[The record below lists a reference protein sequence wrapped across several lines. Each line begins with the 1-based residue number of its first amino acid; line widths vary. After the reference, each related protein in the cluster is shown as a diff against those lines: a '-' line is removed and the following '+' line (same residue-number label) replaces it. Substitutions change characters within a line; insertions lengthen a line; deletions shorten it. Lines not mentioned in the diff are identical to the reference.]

1 MLRLEKQIE
10 FSDFEGLYARLIPG
24 DHLLRQINGMTDFGF
39 VVDELREKYC
49 PDNGRDAESPIR
61 MFKYLLLKA
70 IYEMSDGDLVER
82 SRYDMSFKYFLDYRP
97 EDDVIDSSSLSKFRK
112 LRLTDD
118 QLLDLLIG
126 KSVEIAIE
134 QGVLKSKRLIVD
146 STHTRSRF
154 RHLSPIEALREQSKR
169 LRKSVY
175 HVDETMR
182 EIMPAKPTG
191 NDLNE
196 EIEYCKK
203 LLELVGND
211 EVLMFYASV
220 KEKFNYLQEIVEDDL
235 EHLRESTDE
244 DARVGHKSADTSFFG
259 YKTHIAMTEDGIITA
274 ATVTSGEKA
283 DGAQLQELVEKSENS
298 GVEVEA
304 VVGDAAYSEKAN
316 LDYAQ
321 AKDIQLVSK
330 LMPAVSSGLRK
341 KEDEFTFNK
350 DAGMFV
356 CKAGHMAT
364 GKTMRH
370 NKQEF
375 RKENPRMVYYF
386 DTEKCKR
393 CPYREGC
400 YKEGSRSKSYSVSIT
415 SKVQLNQKVFQESE
429 EFRSLS
435 KKRYMIEAKN
445 SELKNRHGYDCAES
459 KGIHAMKIQG
469 ATALFA
475 VNLMKIVRLMGK

>member
-10 FSDFEGLYARLIPG
+10 FSDFEGLYARLIP
-24 DHLLRQINGMTDFGF
+24 DNHLLRQINHMTDFSF
-39 VVDELREKYC
+39 VVDELRDKYC
-49 PDNGRDAESPIR
+49 PDNGRDAENPIR
-61 MFKYLLLKA
+61 MFKYLLLKS
-70 IYEMSDGDLVER
+70 IYEMSDGDLAER

-118 QLLDLLIG
+118 GLLDLLIG

-146 STHTRSRF
+146 STHTCSRYH
-154 RHLSPIEALREQSKR
+154 HLSPIEVLREQAKR

-175 HVDETMR
+175 NVDEDMKAL
-182 EIMPAKPTG
+182 MPAKPTKG
-191 NDLNE
+191 DLNE

-203 LLELVGND
+203 LLEIVGED
-211 EVLMFYASV
+211 EVLMFFASV
-220 KEKFNYLQEIVEDDL
+220 KEKFNYLQEIVNDDL
-235 EHLRESTDE
+235 KHLQESADE
-244 DARVGHKSADTSFFG
+244 EAKVGHKSADTSFFG

-283 DGAQLQELVEKSENS
+283 DGAELQALVEKSENA
-298 GVEVEA
+298 GVDVN
-304 VVGDAAYSEKAN
+304 VVIGDSAYSIKAN
-316 LDYAQ
+316 LDYTES
-321 AKDIQLVSK
+321 KDIQLVSK
-330 LMPAVSSGLRK
+330 LMPRVSQGQHK
-341 KEDEFTFNK
+341 KEDGFTFNK

-356 CKAGHMAT
+356 CKAGHMAAS
-364 GKTMRH
+364 KTLRH

-386 DTEKCKR
+386 DINKCKH
-393 CPYREGC
+393 CQCREGC
-400 YKEGSRSKSYSVSIT
+400 YKEGSKSKSYSVSIT
-415 SKVQLNQKVFQESE
+415 SDIQSKQKAFQESE
-429 EFRSLS
+429 EFRALT

-445 SELKNRHGYDCAES
+445 SELKNRHGYDRAES
-459 KGIHAMKIQG
+459 SGIHSMEIQG

-475 VNLMKIVRLMGK
+475 VNLLRINKLRGK